1 MRFTAKLLAASALAT
16 FSIPAHA
23 QASDIDA
30 LKAEIAELKAAL
42 DILSSKVEAQSQQNT
57 QTQNEVEAVKTTA
70 IEAKTTA
77 DNAQAVASQTSDA
90 PFDIKW
96 KGAPE
101 ITGKG
106 GWSFKPRGRVQVDV
120 ATVDAPNGVNNS
132 GLGFSNE
139 LRRVR
144 LGAQGKIP
152 GGFGYKIYGDIASG
166 GFTLNDAY
174 FDYKNNGFS
183 VTIGHFNAYQGIEEL
198 TSSNDTS
205 FIERAAFTDAFN
217 FERRVGIGLAYNKG
231 DILLQG
237 GVFTD
242 NNEDLNDDGN
252 NAIGLDGRIVFA
264 PKLGDTQLHF
274 GASAHWRDLG
284 DAISASRFRQ
294 RPLVHPTDVRFID
307 TGSISNAEE
316 ETNFGLEAAVVS
328 GRFHA
333 QAETHWFTVS
343 RAGFENPTFFGG
355 AVEAG
360 IYLTDDRRQ
369 YKGGYFKG
377 IKVKNP
383 VGQGGW
389 GALQFNVRYDRLDLN
404 DAAII
409 GGTQDSYQ
417 ASLIWNPVNNVRFL
431 LNYGL
436 LDYSDVVPALADGTD
451 TDYSVNVLGAR
462 AQINF

>member
-1 MRFTAKLLAASALAT
+1 MKFGTHLLLATALTAASST
-16 FSIPAHA
+16 A
-23 QASDIDA
+23 QAQESEVDV

-42 DILSSKVEAQSQQNT
+42 EILSSKVEAQSEQNT
-57 QTQNEVEAVKTTA
+57 QTQNEVEVVKTTA
-70 IEAKTTA
+70 NQAKTTA
-77 DNAQAVASQTSDA
+77 DNAQAAVAQASTSPIDVE
-90 PFDIKW
+90 W
-96 KGAPE
+96 KGAPKIKGE
-101 ITGKG
+101 G

-120 ATVDAPNGVNNS
+120 ATVDAPDGVS
-132 GLGFSNE
+132 DPGLGFSNE

-144 LGAQGKIP
+144 LGAEGTVP

-166 GFTLNDAY
+166 GFTLNDAFFY
-174 FDYKNNGFS
+174 YKKNGLKLTFGHLNNF
-183 VTIGHFNAYQGIEEL
+183 QGIEEL

-205 FIERAAFTDAFN
+205 FIERAAFTDAFG
-217 FERRVGIGLAYNKG
+217 FERRVGIAAEYTTSNV
-231 DILLQG
+231 LLQG

-252 NAIGLDGRIVFA
+252 NAIGLDGRFVYF
-264 PKLGDTQLHF
+264 PKFGNTQLHF
-274 GASAHWRDLG
+274 GGSAHWRDLG
-284 DAISASRFRQ
+284 DAISSTRFRQ
-294 RPLVHPTDVRFID
+294 RPLVHPTDIRFID

-316 ETNFGLEAAVVS
+316 ETNFALEAAVVS

-333 QAETHWFTVS
+333 VGEASWHTVS
-343 RAGFENPTFFGG
+343 RAGFDNPTFFGG
-355 AVEAG
+355 AIEAG
-360 IYLTDDRRQ
+360 FYLTDDKRT
-369 YKGGYFKG
+369 YKNGVFKG

-383 VGQGGW
+383 VGKGGW

-404 DAAII
+404 DAGII

-436 LDYSDVVPALADGTD
+436 LDYSDVTASLANGTE
-451 TDYSVNVLGAR
+451 TDFDVSVFGAR